1 MIARVWHGVTR
12 AEHSA
17 EYAHYLEESGIRQAR
32 ANEGS
37 RGTLVLRRTRG
48 DYAEFET
55 ILLFDSLEDVKR
67 FAGDDLEAAVFF
79 PGGRSLPG
87 RPRPRRPSLRGGR
100 AHDGLTWRRSGT
112 GPVAQP
118 IFKIGE
124 AA

>member
-79 PGGRSLPG
+79 PEDERYLVD
-87 RPRPRRPSLRGGR
+87 RDLDVRHYEVD
-100 AHDGLTWRRSGT
+100 AHMT
-112 GPVAQP
+112 G
-118 IFKIGE
+118 
-124 AA
+124 